1 MSPANHRHERVGE
14 EIAHEINALL
24 VGELK
29 DPRLEGMVVASE
41 VRVQPDM
48 KHARVFINVKG
59 TNKEQS
65 DAIKALEHASGYI
78 RRELVERLQL
88 RRVPEL
94 PRNRACSGEWR
105 HRRRRRASGRSTAWA
120 QAEVRGKCS
129 WCARPNHS
137 LRRLPIPKHPC
148 KGFSRLRKCIAL
160 RPKPPF
166 LLCLACFTWEITSA
180 KRSGGG
186 PHGNDNER

>member
-1 MSPANHRHERVGE
+1 MSPTNHRHERVGE
-14 EIAHEINALL
+14 EIAHEINAMLA
-24 VGELK
+24 GELK

-65 DAIKALEHASGYI
+65 DAIKALEHAAGYI

-94 PRNRACSGEWR
+94 
-105 HRRRRRASGRSTAWA
+105 H
-120 QAEVRGKCS
+120 
-129 WCARPNHS
+129 
-137 LRRLPIPKHPC
+137 
-148 KGFSRLRKCIAL
+148 FAL
-160 RPKPPF
+160 DLSQEHVERIEQLLKEAKKDKP
-166 LLCLACFTWEITSA
+166 SA
-180 KRSGGG
+180 
-186 PHGNDNER
+186 P

>member
-14 EIAHEINALL
+14 EIAHEINAMLA
-24 VGELK
+24 GELK

-59 TNKEQS
+59 TGKEQS

-88 RRVPEL
+88 RRLPEL
-94 PRNRACSGEWR
+94 
-105 HRRRRRASGRSTAWA
+105 H
-120 QAEVRGKCS
+120 
-129 WCARPNHS
+129 
-137 LRRLPIPKHPC
+137 
-148 KGFSRLRKCIAL
+148 FAL
-160 RPKPPF
+160 DLSQEHVERIEQLLKEAKKEKP
-166 LLCLACFTWEITSA
+166 SA
-180 KRSGGG
+180 I
-186 PHGNDNER
+186 